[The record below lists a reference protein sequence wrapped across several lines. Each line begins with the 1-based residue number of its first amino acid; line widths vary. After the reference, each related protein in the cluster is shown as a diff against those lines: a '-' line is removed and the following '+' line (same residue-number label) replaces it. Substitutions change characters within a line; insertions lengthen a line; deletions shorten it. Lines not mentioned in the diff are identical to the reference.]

1 MKAPTLTKGEGRE
14 VNLPITSQPH
24 WEQAALAVVEY
35 PTSAEPGDRN
45 VRSRY
50 CELSPTGEVPRET
63 GRSYMRAR
71 AAWVLAG

>member
-1 MKAPTLTKGEGRE
+1 M
-14 VNLPITSQPH
+14 
-24 WEQAALAVVEY
+24 LAVVEY
-35 PTSAEPGDRN
+35 PASAEPEDRN

-50 CELSPTGEVPRET
+50 CELSPTGEVPREA